1 MQKTISQSCFYVCLK
16 LWRHHYMH
24 ASASTLK
31 PLHVIYHSALR
42 LASGAASATHHCTLY
57 RLVGRTSSWAL
68 IGKLPIYISSLLAQS
83 INTYNACFSNRLV
96 LKNPIIRTEL
106 GGSAFSVYAPYIG
119 NHLQLTLRLNS
130 FTPFTHFTSLITTFR
145 SFTCTCFLC
154 SSLLL
159 YLYCILLR

>member
-1 MQKTISQSCFYVCLK
+1 MSVLNYGDII
-16 LWRHHYMH
+16 YMH

-42 LASGAASATHHCTLY
+42 FASGAASATHHCTLY
-57 RLVGRTSSWAL
+57 RLVGQTSSWAL
-68 IGKLPIYISSLLAQS
+68 IGKLPIYISALLAQS
-83 INTYNACFSNRLV
+83 INTYNACFSNRLL

-106 GGSAFSVYAPYIG
+106 GGCAFSVYAPYIG

-145 SFTCTCFLC
+145 LFTCTCFLC

-159 YLYCILLR
+159 YIYCILLR